1 MFDNENEF
9 TNSFNNSDNENQNI
23 PDEVINEA
31 PINED
36 VTEEFT
42 QGSIKN
48 DASLEAEY
56 SFQAVKEEGISPD
69 TAEAVQDSA
78 EDNTEA
84 GYTESEPQEKVN
96 SGYSYYN
103 MNTAGQNGSAYSQ
116 CKSAGGR
123 KKEKRKKSTA
133 AKIALVLVVALVAG
147 LVAGTAFCGV
157 NYILSNTILDDS
169 ATITTTIEDSDYV
182 YDEEQDEY
190 VYSPN
195 SSSVSTTTTTSDT
208 MTVQEVAAECLP
220 SVVTIAGITTQ
231 EMSSFFGGTQ
241 VYESETAGTGVIIG
255 SNDTELLIATNHH
268 VVSDSTS
275 LSVGFID
282 ETTAEA
288 QIKGVDSTN
297 DLAVISVSLDD
308 ISDDTMSQIKIA
320 VIGDSDELELGEQ
333 VVAIGNALGYGQSVT
348 SGVISAKDRSLS
360 LSDGS
365 TVYEATGLLQTDA
378 AINSGN
384 SGGPL
389 FNMKGELVGINEAKG
404 SSTSSGV
411 SVEGMGFAIPIS
423 KAEPILEELMSLET
437 RTKVDDNSKGY
448 LGITCANVT
457 SDVAE
462 MYNMPIGVCITEVID
477 GSPAQSGGLLKGD
490 VITAIEGYEV
500 ETYDDLTS
508 ELEYYCSGESVT
520 ITVMRAN
527 SGEYVEAEISVVLG
541 NSSVLENYYSQE

>member
-23 PDEVINEA
+23 PDEVKNEA
-31 PINED
+31 PINEEIN
-36 VTEEFT
+36 EEFT

-48 DASLEAEY
+48 DASPEAKY

-169 ATITTTIEDSDYV
+169 ATITTTIEESDYV

>member
-23 PDEVINEA
+23 PDEVKNEA
-31 PINED
+31 LINED

-56 SFQAVKEEGISPD
+56 SFQAVIEEGISPD

-389 FNMKGELVGINEAKG
+389 FNMKGELVGIIEAKG
-404 SSTSSGV
+404 SATSSGV
-411 SVEGMGFAIPIS
+411 SVLGMGLAIPI
-423 KAEPILEELMSLET
+423 
-437 RTKVDDNSKGY
+437 
-448 LGITCANVT
+448 
-457 SDVAE
+457 
-462 MYNMPIGVCITEVID
+462 
-477 GSPAQSGGLLKGD
+477 
-490 VITAIEGYEV
+490 
-500 ETYDDLTS
+500 
-508 ELEYYCSGESVT
+508 
-520 ITVMRAN
+520 
-527 SGEYVEAEISVVLG
+527 
-541 NSSVLENYYSQE
+541 

>member
-1 MFDNENEF
+1 
-9 TNSFNNSDNENQNI
+9 
-23 PDEVINEA
+23 
-31 PINED
+31 
-36 VTEEFT
+36 
-42 QGSIKN
+42 
-48 DASLEAEY
+48 
-56 SFQAVKEEGISPD
+56 
-69 TAEAVQDSA
+69 
-78 EDNTEA
+78 
-84 GYTESEPQEKVN
+84 
-96 SGYSYYN
+96 

-241 VYESETAGTGVIIG
+241 IYESETAGTGVIIG

-320 VIGDSDELELGEQ
+320 VIGNSDELELGEQ

-448 LGITCANVT
+448 LGFTCAFVT
-457 SDVAE
+457 SDGVD
-462 MYNMPIGVCITEVID
+462 MYNLPIGVCITEVID

>member
-1 MFDNENEF
+1 MFEYENEF
-9 TNSFNNSDNENQNI
+9 TISFNNSDYENQNI
-23 PDEVINEA
+23 PDEVKNEA

-169 ATITTTIEDSDYV
+169 ATITTTIEESDYV

-241 VYESETAGTGVIIG
+241 IYESETAGTGVIIG

-320 VIGDSDELELGEQ
+320 VIGNSDELELGEQ